1 MSSRALRRLKGEQ
14 RAQAA
19 LHELKLTEEDDK
31 GEDEQMKTNTQT
43 AQKQKNIS
51 NIFEL
56 NQIGRPVATYTL
68 TQCMDD
74 LAGLTYVVTQ
84 PRETDRKEKLR
95 AYTSLDA
102 YMVLY
107 KTCVYDPQFCRA
119 SAETTTM

>member
-56 NQIGRPVATYTL
+56 
-68 TQCMDD
+68 
-74 LAGLTYVVTQ
+74 VTSYFIVI
-84 PRETDRKEKLR
+84 L
-95 AYTSLDA
+95 
-102 YMVLY
+102 
-107 KTCVYDPQFCRA
+107 
-119 SAETTTM
+119 